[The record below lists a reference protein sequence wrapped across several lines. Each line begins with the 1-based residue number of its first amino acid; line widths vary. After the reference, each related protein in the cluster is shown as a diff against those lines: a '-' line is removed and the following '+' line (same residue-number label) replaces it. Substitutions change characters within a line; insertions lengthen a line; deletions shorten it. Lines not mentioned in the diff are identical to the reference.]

1 MNAQQMDTQQM
12 DNRGPWF
19 IFTGLL
25 LGIALGIG
33 IAWGVP
39 QAQPVDTHP
48 SSLRADFKDEYRFMI
63 AAAYAISG
71 DLGRA
76 RARLAVLGDPDP
88 LVALGGQAQRML
100 AQNAS
105 IERVRIL
112 ANLSEA
118 LQSQPLLPAGET
130 NPAETALPPADFTA
144 VPATASATPTATE
157 DPNLPRPSPTSTDT
171 PFPTLPPLP
180 TATLRPT
187 RTPTPTPGAPFVLVN
202 QVTTCDPQ
210 TPGLLQVNLKNTLGQ
225 PAAGQELV
233 ITWFGGEEHFFTG
246 FKNEIS
252 PGYADFVLTE
262 GVEYALSLSQG
273 RTRITGLKA
282 PACLTSDG
290 KAYPGSIVL
299 EFRQP

>member
-1 MNAQQMDTQQM
+1 MN

-19 IFTGLL
+19 ILTGLL
-25 LGIALGIG
+25 LGIGIGIG
-33 IAWGVP
+33 IAWGMP
-39 QAQPVDTHP
+39 QAQPVDTSP
-48 SSLRADFKDEYRFMI
+48 ASLRYDFKDEYRYMI

-76 RARLAVLGDPDP
+76 QARLATLNELDPVQSLGE
-88 LVALGGQAQRML
+88 QAQRML
-100 AQNAS
+100 AQNSS

-118 LQSQPLLPAGET
+118 IQSQPQATPSPEGGADSPSPVTQLNEASPTLKLPT
-130 NPAETALPPADFTA
+130 
-144 VPATASATPTATE
+144 ATPTPEPIEATA
-157 DPNLPRPSPTSTDT
+157 DSRFTPTPTDT

-187 RTPTPTPGAPFVLVN
+187 RTATSTPDAPFTLVN
-202 QVTTCDPQ
+202 QSTTCNPQ
-210 TPGLLQVNLKNTLGQ
+210 QPGLLKVNLQNALGQ
-225 PAAGQELV
+225 PAPGQELV

-252 PGYADFVLTE
+252 PGYADFTLAS
-262 GVEYALSLSQG
+262 GIEYALSLSEGQ
-273 RTRITGLKA
+273 TRITGLIA
-282 PACLTSDG
+282 PSCTGEDG
-290 KAYPGSIVL
+290 KPYLGSILL